1 MAELNGVPVD
11 LAQLQPLA
19 LYNYGHYTSMRVDDQ
34 RVRGLALH
42 LDRLSRDCRALFA
55 TDLDRDAVLRY
66 IRQAIDGRSGS
77 FVVRVTIFDPALE
90 LAHPGSTAAPQVLV
104 TTRAAAANPAPPMR
118 VQSTAYEREM
128 PEVKHVGLFG
138 ALRTRRDAQL
148 AGFDDVLFTTHDGEI
163 LEGATWNIGF
173 IQSDK
178 VIWPAGDCLAGVTMD
193 LLKSCGHDATA
204 RVGLADLGDMEA
216 AFATNTSV
224 GVRPISGINDTSWP
238 TDHPA
243 LEALRRQYAEIPTDA
258 L

>member
-1 MAELNGVPVD
+1 MAELNGIPVD

-42 LDRLSRDCRALFA
+42 LERLSRDCRALFA
-55 TDLDRDAVLRY
+55 ADLDRDALLRY

-104 TTRAAAANPAPPMR
+104 TTRAAAAQPTPPMR

-138 ALRTRRDAQL
+138 ALRTRRNAQL
-148 AGFDDVLFTTHDGEI
+148 AGFDDVLFTTQDGEI

-178 VIWPAGDCLAGVTMD
+178 VIWPAGNCLPGVTMH
-193 LLKSCGHDATA
+193 LLKACGHDTTAT
-204 RVGLADLGDMEA
+204 VGLANLGDMEA

-224 GVRPISGINDTSWP
+224 GVRPISGVNDT
-238 TDHPA
+238 
-243 LEALRRQYAEIPTDA
+243 R
-258 L
+258 